1 MATLMCSGTVMLV
14 KTRHGMEATTYDDE
28 IEAVE
33 DMLNNGSLGGGS
45 YHGCEQHVVAL
56 ARVANRIN
64 EIRAEMEARA
74 ARELADEV
82 EV

>member
-1 MATLMCSGTVMLV
+1 MATLICSGTVMLV

-28 IEAVE
+28 VEAVE
-33 DMLNNGSLGGGS
+33 DMLNHGSLGGGS